1 MTTEAASVDPSTLK
15 DVMQRRFGVCRK
27 ALDWLADFLSDRT
40 QVIHA
45 CSRESI
51 AATLVSGVPQGSV
64 LGPKQFIQY
73 AEDVTRLLQKHE
85 LLYHL
90 FADDMQGM
98 LHGPPADVSRIVST
112 ITDCFTD
119 VSHWCDAKR
128 LQLNTR
134 KTEVLWF
141 LDLQPTCERFHQA
154 RASCVLVPVP
164 STQQLSSVT
173 LELD

>member
-1 MTTEAASVDPSTLK
+1 
-15 DVMQRRFGVCRK
+15 MQRRFGVCGK
-27 ALDWLADFLSDRT
+27 SLDWLADFLSDRT

-45 CSRESI
+45 CSREFI

-98 LHGPPADVSRIVST
+98 LHGPPADVPLAV
-112 ITDCFTD
+112 
-119 VSHWCDAKR
+119 
-128 LQLNTR
+128 
-134 KTEVLWF
+134 
-141 LDLQPTCERFHQA
+141 ER
-154 RASCVLVPVP
+154 
-164 STQQLSSVT
+164 QQ
-173 LELD
+173 D